1 MVIIKK
7 KYNEIRVDVLMVLC
21 HILDDFED
29 FRSSEYIKSLIFD
42 YNLVEDISRNGSK
55 LLCGPANVFCKR
67 HKNVLDII
75 DTYMGFAYF
84 MDDTFDLGSHTFR
97 GEVNYFY
104 NYLVAHRDSLDS
116 IISLLEK
123 MQELGISEICCDD
136 SVDFKNEKNSICIS
150 FSGNDSLNYFE
161 NMKAVPSSTVDR
173 VSYITTGSKY
183 KIRVLGE
190 YPIITVNDLLF
201 DGSLLPDSIDPQ
213 RLFDEIMKL
222 RTAVQDDTQKLIDY
236 VDFASCASGLLLEYY
251 KLQEAATRIENS
263 IKDSENKADLRNT
276 LSNLYE
282 VIKQLKRISNAY
294 GRSIVEG
301 SENLTPELLEENYIY
316 TLNNRAEN
324 SGNVYNG

>member
-75 DTYMGFAYF
+75 NKYMGFENF
-84 MDDTFDLGSHTFR
+84 MKATFSLGSHTFI
-97 GEVNYFY
+97 GEVNCFY

-123 MQELGISEICCDD
+123 MQELGIFKICCDD
-136 SVDFKNEKNSICIS
+136 SVDFKNEKNSICIR

-161 NMKAVPSSTVDR
+161 NMKAVPNSTVDR

-190 YPIITVNDLLF
+190 YPMITVNDLLF

-213 RLFDEIMKL
+213 ILFDEIMKL
-222 RTAVQDDTQKLIDY
+222 RTAVQGDNQRLISY
-236 VDFASCASGLLLEYY
+236 VD
-251 KLQEAATRIENS
+251 AATVITELNLKYYDLKKIFGARERENP
-263 IKDSENKADLRNT
+263 ENREALRNL
-276 LSNLYE
+276 LSEFLE
-282 VIKQLKRISNAY
+282 VVKGISEINSSY

-301 SENLTPELLEENYIY
+301 SENLTPELLEEELGHS
-316 TLNNRAEN
+316 LNKRAEN

>member
-75 DTYMGFAYF
+75 NKYMGFANF
-84 MDDTFDLGSHTFR
+84 MKVTFSLGSHTFI
-97 GEVNYFY
+97 GEVNCFY

-123 MQELGISEICCDD
+123 MQELGIFKICCDD
-136 SVDFKNEKNSICIS
+136 SVDFKNEKNSICIR

-161 NMKAVPSSTVDR
+161 NMKAVPNSTVDR

-190 YPIITVNDLLF
+190 YPMITVNDLLF

-222 RTAVQDDTQKLIDY
+222 RTAVQGDNQRLISY
-236 VDFASCASGLLLEYY
+236 VD
-251 KLQEAATRIENS
+251 AATVITELNLKYYDLKKIFGARERENP
-263 IKDSENKADLRNT
+263 ENREALRNL
-276 LSNLYE
+276 LSEFLE
-282 VIKQLKRISNAY
+282 VVKGISEINSSY

-301 SENLTPELLEENYIY
+301 SENLTPELLEEELGHS
-316 TLNNRAEN
+316 LNKRAEN

>member
-7 KYNEIRVDVLMVLC
+7 NYNEIRVDVLMVLC
-21 HILDDFED
+21 HILDEFEA
-29 FRSSEYIKSLIFD
+29 FRSSEFIKSFIFD

-55 LLCGPANVFCKR
+55 LLCGPANVFCKK

-75 DTYMGFAYF
+75 NKYMGFENF
-84 MDDTFDLGSHTFR
+84 MNNTFSRGSHTFR
-97 GEVNYFY
+97 GEVNCFY

-136 SVDFKNEKNSICIS
+136 SVDFKNEKNSICIR

-222 RTAVQDDTQKLIDY
+222 RTAVQDDNKQLISY
-236 VDFASCASGLLLEYY
+236 VD
-251 KLQEAATRIENS
+251 AATVITELNLKYYDLKEIFDARERENP
-263 IKDSENKADLRNT
+263 ENREALRNL
-276 LSNLYE
+276 LSEFLE
-282 VIKQLKRISNAY
+282 VVKRISENNSSY
-294 GRSIVEG
+294 GRRIVEG

>member
-7 KYNEIRVDVLMVLC
+7 NYNEIRVDVLMVLC

-75 DTYMGFAYF
+75 NKYMGFANF
-84 MDDTFDLGSHTFR
+84 MKVTFSLGSHTFI
-97 GEVNYFY
+97 GEVNCFY

-222 RTAVQDDTQKLIDY
+222 RTAVQGDNQRLISY
-236 VDFASCASGLLLEYY
+236 VD
-251 KLQEAATRIENS
+251 AATVITELNLKYYDLKKIFGARERENP
-263 IKDSENKADLRNT
+263 ENREALRNL
-276 LSNLYE
+276 LSEFLE
-282 VIKQLKRISNAY
+282 VVKGISEINSSY

-301 SENLTPELLEENYIY
+301 SENLTPELLEEDLIY
-316 TLNNRAEN
+316 TLNKRAEN

>member
-1 MVIIKK
+1 MVIKK
-7 KYNEIRVDVLMVLC
+7 NYNEISVDVLMVLC
-21 HILDDFED
+21 HILDDFEA
-29 FRSSEYIKSLIFD
+29 FRSSEYIKSYSFD
-42 YNLVEDISRNGSK
+42 YTLVEDISRNGSK
-55 LLCGPANVFCKR
+55 LLCGQANAFCKR
-67 HKNVLDII
+67 NKNVLDII

-123 MQELGISEICCDD
+123 MQELGIIKICCDD
-136 SVDFKNEKNSICIS
+136 SVDFKNERNSICIR
-150 FSGNDSLNYFE
+150 FSGNDCLNYFE

-222 RTAVQDDTQKLIDY
+222 RTAVQDDNKQLISY
-236 VDFASCASGLLLEYY
+236 VD
-251 KLQEAATRIENS
+251 AATVITELNLKYYDLKEIFDARERENP
-263 IKDSENKADLRNT
+263 ENREALRNL
-276 LSNLYE
+276 LSEFLE
-282 VIKQLKRISNAY
+282 VVKRISENNSSY
-294 GRSIVEG
+294 GRRIVEG

>member
-75 DTYMGFAYF
+75 NKYMGFENF
-84 MDDTFDLGSHTFR
+84 MKATFSLGSHTFI
-97 GEVNYFY
+97 GEVNCFY

-123 MQELGISEICCDD
+123 MQELGIFKICCDD
-136 SVDFKNEKNSICIS
+136 SVDFKNEKNSICIR

-161 NMKAVPSSTVDR
+161 NMKAVPNSTVDR

-190 YPIITVNDLLF
+190 YPMITVNDLLF

-213 RLFDEIMKL
+213 ILFDEIMKL
-222 RTAVQDDTQKLIDY
+222 RTAVQGDNQRLISY
-236 VDFASCASGLLLEYY
+236 VD
-251 KLQEAATRIENS
+251 AATVITELNLKYYDLKKIFGARERENP
-263 IKDSENKADLRNT
+263 ENREALRNL
-276 LSNLYE
+276 LSEFLE
-282 VIKQLKRISNAY
+282 VVKGISEINSSY

-301 SENLTPELLEENYIY
+301 SENLTPELLEEDLIY
-316 TLNNRAEN
+316 TLNKRAEN

>member
-1 MVIIKK
+1 MVIKK
-7 KYNEIRVDVLMVLC
+7 NYNEIRVDVLMVLC
-21 HILDDFED
+21 HILDDFEA
-29 FRSSEYIKSLIFD
+29 FRSSEFIKSFIFD

-75 DTYMGFAYF
+75 NKYMGFANF
-84 MDDTFDLGSHTFR
+84 MNDTFSLGSHTFI
-97 GEVNYFY
+97 GEVNCFY
-104 NYLVAHRDSLDS
+104 NYLVAHRDSLAS

-123 MQELGISEICCDD
+123 MQELGIFKICCDD
-136 SVDFKNEKNSICIS
+136 SVDFKNEKNSICIR

-213 RLFDEIMKL
+213 RLFDEIKDL
-222 RTAVQDDTQKLIDY
+222 GTAVQDDNKQLISY
-236 VDFASCASGLLLEYY
+236 VD
-251 KLQEAATRIENS
+251 AATVITELKLKYYDLKEIFDARERENP
-263 IKDSENKADLRNT
+263 ENREALRNL
-276 LSNLYE
+276 LSEFLE
-282 VIKQLKRISNAY
+282 VVKRISEINSSY

-301 SENLTPELLEENYIY
+301 SENLTPELLEGDLIH
-316 TLNNRAEN
+316 TLNNRAEK